1 MHNSEARM
9 RYRLGSVS
17 SKADMVTDSSRT
29 LAGPCS
35 TSRLKHALEMQSE
48 IEPLSLPRGKQP
60 TLRIVPMPADTNY
73 AGSIFGGWIL
83 SHVDIAGSI
92 AAIQRAQGRVV
103 TVAINSVEFH
113 EPAEVIGVGRT
124 SITVKVDVY
133 AERNPERVQVLKV
146 TQAVLV
152 YVALD
157 KDLRPRVVPPE
168 GEAVPNE

>member
-1 MHNSEARM
+1 
-9 RYRLGSVS
+9 
-17 SKADMVTDSSRT
+17 
-29 LAGPCS
+29 
-35 TSRLKHALEMQSE
+35 MQSE

-83 SHVDIAGSI
+83 SQVDIAGSI
-92 AAIQRAQGRVV
+92 AAIQRARGRVV

-113 EPAEVIGVGRT
+113 EPVFVGDVVSCYAEVIGIGRT

-146 TQAVLV
+146 TQAILV

-168 GEAVPNE
+168 GEAVPGG

>member
-1 MHNSEARM
+1 MP
-9 RYRLGSVS
+9 
-17 SKADMVTDSSRT
+17 
-29 LAGPCS
+29 AGPYL
-35 TSRLKHALEMQSE
+35 TSLLKHALEMQSE

-113 EPAEVIGVGRT
+113 EPVFVGDVVSCYAEVIGVGRT

-168 GEAVPNE
+168 EEAVPNE